1 MWSGRGQ
8 VALAGVGF
16 SAIERRPSRLLS
28 DYALEAALAAVD
40 DCGIELQ
47 EIDGLATY
55 PSAPYIGALNRDGE
69 DIVTPEFFMSLAK
82 MPNVTWYSHAGA
94 GLILAS
100 LRDAANALLA
110 DACKY
115 VPTWRAMNTPP
126 GTSGPQSGYEP
137 HGDAQFSAPHG
148 IGSAIQWHA
157 MVYRR
162 YLEMYGASRDA
173 TALLAT
179 SFRRNAQMNE
189 HAFFADRALTYAE
202 YMSSRWI
209 SDPLCLYDC
218 DIPVTACVAIVM
230 TRADR
235 AHALRHAPAYLA
247 AIGQQAA
254 TRAAR
259 IDFALHD
266 HIDSAASLVDGLWSD
281 SGISP
286 RDISA
291 AQLYDGFSPS
301 VLYWLEAAGFCGRGE
316 AHEFVRDGRISLSG
330 ELPTNTFG
338 GSLSQGRLHGLGH
351 VAEAV
356 LQISGRAGSRQ
367 LASPDAISVFDGS
380 PMMRAGGLVLTRE

>member
-1 MWSGRGQ
+1 VWSGRGR

-16 SAIERRPSRLLS
+16 SAIDRRPSRPLS
-28 DYALEAALAAVD
+28 DYALEAALAAAG
-40 DCGIELQ
+40 DCGIELE

-55 PSAPYIGALNRDGE
+55 PSAPYLGALNRDGE
-69 DIVTPEFFMSLAK
+69 DIVTPEFFMSLAR
-82 MPNVTWYSHAGA
+82 MPNLTWYSHAGA

-100 LRDAANALLA
+100 LRDAVNALLA
-110 DACKY
+110 DACNY
-115 VPTWRAMNTPP
+115 VLVWRAMYVPP
-126 GTSGPQSGYEP
+126 GTYGRPPEYKAR
-137 HGDAQFSAPHG
+137 GDAQFSAPYG

-157 MVYRR
+157 MAYRR
-162 YLEMYGASRDA
+162 YLELYGASRDA

-179 SFRRNAQMNE
+179 SFRRNAQLNE
-189 HAFFADRALTYAE
+189 HAFFAGRGLTYEE

-218 DIPVTACVAIVM
+218 DIPVTACAAIVM
-230 TRADR
+230 TTADR
-235 AHALRHAPAYLA
+235 ARALRHAPAYLA
-247 AIGQQAA
+247 GIGQQTA

-259 IDFALHD
+259 VDFALHD
-266 HIDSAASLVDGLWSD
+266 HIDSAASLVHGLWSD
-281 SGISP
+281 SGLSP
-286 RDISA
+286 GEISA

-316 AHEFVRDGRISLSG
+316 AHEFVRDGRISLTG

-356 LQISGRAGSRQ
+356 LQISGRAQSRQ
-367 LASPDAISVFDGS
+367 LPSPDAICVFDGS
-380 PMMRAGGLVLTRE
+380 PMMRAGGMVLTRD